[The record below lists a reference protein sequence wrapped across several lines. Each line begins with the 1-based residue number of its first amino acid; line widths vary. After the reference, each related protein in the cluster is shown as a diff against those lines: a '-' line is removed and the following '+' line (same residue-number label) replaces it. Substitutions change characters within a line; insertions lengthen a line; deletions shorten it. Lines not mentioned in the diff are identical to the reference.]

1 LNPIT
6 ETRYN
11 PVRYVVLWGLF
22 AASYAAAF
30 GIAAALPAGAAALD
44 GAVFGVVSGIEVLIL
59 WNVLKY
65 GAVGSPTERAGAWNS
80 IRIGRFVQVAVA
92 GILFVSVAVGAECLA
107 LYPATGTLPAKFAM
121 TIPARCLITAAVY
134 ACFVLWYSS
143 AARSDYNGAVRP
155 TTGADTVE
163 PTRTTS
169 AAPAADYPERITVRG
184 SGGNI
189 EVIGV
194 DEIVYIQAEGDY
206 VAIVT
211 AAGRRLKEGTMK
223 SFEEMLPATKFVRVH
238 RSYIVAVSH
247 ISRIETSGRDHLLV
261 LRDGGP
267 NSKSAGSIRIS
278 DAGYKLLKRTL
289 GL

>member
-6 ETRYN
+6 ETRYSL
-11 PVRYVVLWGLF
+11 VRYVVLWGFF
-22 AASYAAAF
+22 AAAYAAAF
-30 GIAAALPAGAAALD
+30 GLAAALPAGAAVLD
-44 GAVFGVVSGIEVLIL
+44 GVVFGVVSGFEGLLL

-65 GAVGSPTERAGAWNS
+65 GAVGGSAVSGAGAWNS
-80 IRIGRFVQVAVA
+80 IRIGRFFQVTVA

-107 LYPATGTLPAKFAM
+107 LYAATGTLPAKFAM
-121 TIPARCLITAAVY
+121 TIPAKCLTTAAVY
-134 ACFVLWYSS
+134 ACFALWYSS
-143 AARSDYNGAVRP
+143 AARSDNGGEARP
-155 TTGADTVE
+155 TVE
-163 PTRTTS
+163 SDSPVPAQT
-169 AAPAADYPERITVRG
+169 PAADHLERITVRG
-184 SGGNI
+184 QGGNI

-223 SFEEMLPATKFVRVH
+223 YFEEMLPAGRFVRVH

-267 NSKSAGSIRIS
+267 NYQSGGSIRIS